1 VAKMPVRASSGR
13 AVLDVRLT
21 VAVSHAAR
29 STNRRTAPVS
39 DDNLSARWQRALATR
54 IVLQAFRDLRGG
66 GSSEHRDSARA
77 FLAGSAML
85 RYWCHV
91 GALDLW
97 AIERAAIKMNS

>member
-1 VAKMPVRASSGR
+1 MNGR
-13 AVLDVRLT
+13 T
-21 VAVSHAAR
+21 P
-29 STNRRTAPVS
+29 PVS
-39 DDNLSARWQRALATR
+39 DAMLSARWQRALATR
-54 IVLQAFRDLRGG
+54 IVVQAFRDLRGRG

-91 GALDLW
+91 GALDLC